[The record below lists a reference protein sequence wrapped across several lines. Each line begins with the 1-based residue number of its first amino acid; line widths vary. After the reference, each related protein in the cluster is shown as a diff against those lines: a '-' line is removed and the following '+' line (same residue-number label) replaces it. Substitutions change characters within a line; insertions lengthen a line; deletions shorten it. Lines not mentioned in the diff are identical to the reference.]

1 MDPGRA
7 GHFLH
12 VAARSNRAAPRVTAR
27 VVRPAASTRANMR
40 DPVGSYGP
48 CLSKEQRLAGQR
60 PSDSV
65 VKHRRGRSRALLC
78 FEFTTGPCAPR
89 VPRNFSTAAGL
100 ACPAARGAVHTPSR
114 DEGKGRGGE
123 RPNAVSTFKVRRTV
137 WKRSEKRS
145 RRSSSREPR
154 ARDACNANH
163 EDDRAL
169 ARL

>member
-89 VPRNFSTAAGL
+89 VPRNFSTAAGP
-100 ACPAARGAVHTPSR
+100 ACPAARGAVQTPSR
-114 DEGKGRGGE
+114 DEGKGRVPTLYQYLRHQHSKCGGLFGRDQKSDREGAPRESRAQGTRATRTTRTTE
-123 RPNAVSTFKVRRTV
+123 R
-137 WKRSEKRS
+137 
-145 RRSSSREPR
+145 
-154 ARDACNANH
+154 
-163 EDDRAL
+163 
-169 ARL
+169 